1 MARDYTAEPLVSGV
15 NCYVRIGN
23 SASDAINNRIGYVD
37 SFRATKNL
45 QLQDA
50 NVVGEYEPVS
60 IDVTGIR
67 VTLSMSGFLAAKE
80 VYDGSRALPGM
91 GTVSLSSF
99 NPKSED
105 FKSASVVTK
114 FPYMDFYDEQS
125 GSILASF
132 NNVISE
138 SYGISG
144 NAGAYVKIDS
154 SMRAITMSG
163 GDDYTK
169 TLNH

>member
-15 NCYVRIGN
+15 NCFVRVGN
-23 SASDAINNRIGYVD
+23 TAADAQRIGYVD

-50 NVVGEYEPVS
+50 AIVGEYEPVS

-80 VYDGSRALPGM
+80 VYDGSKSLPGM

-105 FKSASVVTK
+105 FKSDSVITK
-114 FPYMDFYDEQS
+114 FPYMDFYDEKS
-125 GSILASF
+125 GITVASF
-132 NNVISE
+132 NNAMSE

-144 NAGAYVKIDS
+144 NAGAYIKIDT

-163 GDDYTK
+163 GSDYTK
-169 TLNH
+169 TINH